1 MHNVS
6 CTSETIVQESKCVH
20 LGGSSYLVPVRNGAD
35 WWLRRGAMRTC
46 IVLGLR
52 QYIYQILGRL
62 NKHIETAITILNFIA
77 LFEAK

>member
-1 MHNVS
+1 M
-6 CTSETIVQESKCVH
+6 QESKCVH

-35 WWLRRGAMRTC
+35 WWLRRVAMRTC
-46 IVLGLR
+46 IDLGLR

>member
-1 MHNVS
+1 
-6 CTSETIVQESKCVH
+6 
-20 LGGSSYLVPVRNGAD
+20 
-35 WWLRRGAMRTC
+35 MRTC
-46 IVLGLR
+46 IDLEAVR